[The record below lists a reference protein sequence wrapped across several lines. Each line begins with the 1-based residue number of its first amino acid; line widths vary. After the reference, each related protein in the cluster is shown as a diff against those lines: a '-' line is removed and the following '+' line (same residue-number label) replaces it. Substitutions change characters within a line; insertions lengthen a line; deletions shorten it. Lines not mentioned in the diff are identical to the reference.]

1 MTIEQIEEMVVSPI
15 YDFLRTNEHLGNRIV
30 FLTLGGSYA
39 YGTNIETSDV
49 DIRGCALNSQTDILG
64 LTNYQQVVDNKTDTT
79 IYAFNRLIPLLISC
93 NPNTIEMLGC
103 KPEHYI
109 YQTDIGQA
117 MVENRKLFLSRVAA
131 DSFGGYANDQ
141 LQRLKSALAR
151 DRLTQAEKEEHI
163 RQSVEKAVRNFEGN
177 HIALK
182 EGSVKLYTDLSER
195 EGFDREIFADIHIDR
210 YPARQF
216 NTLLNEMKNVLNN
229 YKDVNHRNH
238 KKDFQHLNK
247 HAQHLIRLYLTG
259 LDILEKGDIFT
270 YRGEN
275 REMLLEIRNGKYQN
289 EDGIYRQEF
298 FDMVSEYEKKL
309 DYAKRNSS
317 LPDTPDM
324 KRIQEFVMDVNKKAL
339 AM

>member
-64 LTNYQQVVDNKTDTT
+64 LTNFQQVVDNKTDTT

-109 YQTDIGQA
+109 LQTDIGRA
-117 MVENRKLFLSRVAA
+117 LVGNRKLFLSRVAA

-163 RQSVEKAVRNFEGN
+163 RQSMEKAARNFEKD
-177 HIALK
+177 HIAFK
-182 EGSVKLYTDLSER
+182 EGSVRLFTDISER
-195 EGFDREIFADIHIDR
+195 EGFDTEIFADIHIDK

-216 NTLLNEMKNVLNN
+216 NVLLNEMKNVLDN
-229 YKDVNHRNH
+229 YKDLNHRNH
-238 KKDFQHLNK
+238 KKDYAHLNK

-259 LDILEKGDIFT
+259 LDILEKGDIHT
-270 YRGEN
+270 YREAE
-275 REMLLEIRNGKYQN
+275 REMLLDIRNGKYQN
-289 EDGIYRQEF
+289 EDGTYRQEF
-298 FDMVSEYEKKL
+298 FDMVAEYEKKL

-324 KRIQEFVMDVNKKAL
+324 KRIQEFVMDVNRKAL